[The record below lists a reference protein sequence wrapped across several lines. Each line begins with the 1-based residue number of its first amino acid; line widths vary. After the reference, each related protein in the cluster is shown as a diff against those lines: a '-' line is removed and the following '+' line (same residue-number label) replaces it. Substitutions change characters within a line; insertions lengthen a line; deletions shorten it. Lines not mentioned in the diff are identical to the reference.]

1 MKSLT
6 LIPGQLSL
14 SQLRD
19 VYSHPVNITLD
30 SGAFAA
36 IDESVACVN
45 AILAEGRTAYGIN
58 TGFGLLAQTRISTE
72 DLENLQRSLVLS
84 HAAGVGEPL
93 DDDLA
98 RLIMVLKIN
107 SLSRGFSGIR
117 LSVIQALIGLVNAG
131 VTPWIP
137 AKGSVGASGDLAPL
151 AHMSLTLLGE
161 GKARV
166 RGGDWLPA
174 TEALRQVG
182 LENYAH
188 AWPDELSGGMRQRVG
203 LARALAINP
212 DILLMDEAFSALDP
226 LIRTEMQDE
235 LIKLQAK
242 HQRTI
247 VFISHDLDEAM
258 RIGDRIAIMQN
269 GEVVQVGTPDEIL
282 NNPANDY

>member
-1 MKSLT
+1 MNALT

-19 VYSHPVNITLD
+19 VYSQPLNITLD
-30 SGAFAA
+30 ESAFAA
-36 IDESVACVN
+36 IDDSVACVN

-84 HAAGVGEPL
+84 HAAGIGEPL

-161 GKARV
+161 GKRGCAAGCGYRRRKRCVRRGLSRLLWRQKRGWRCSTAR
-166 RGGDWLPA
+166 RHRRRLPCA
-174 TEALRQVG
+174 GCSKPKTC
-182 LENYAH
+182 
-188 AWPDELSGGMRQRVG
+188 
-203 LARALAINP
+203 
-212 DILLMDEAFSALDP
+212 LLPQWSAG
-226 LIRTEMQDE
+226 R
-235 LIKLQAK
+235 
-242 HQRTI
+242 
-247 VFISHDLDEAM
+247 
-258 RIGDRIAIMQN
+258 
-269 GEVVQVGTPDEIL
+269 
-282 NNPANDY
+282 

>member
-117 LSVIQALIGLVNAG
+117 LSVIRALIGGECRRDAVDPGQRLRRRFRRPRATGAYVAD
-131 VTPWIP
+131 P
-137 AKGSVGASGDLAPL
+137 A
-151 AHMSLTLLGE
+151 
-161 GKARV
+161 R
-166 RGGDWLPA
+166 R
-174 TEALRQVG
+174 R
-182 LENYAH
+182 
-188 AWPDELSGGMRQRVG
+188 
-203 LARALAINP
+203 
-212 DILLMDEAFSALDP
+212 
-226 LIRTEMQDE
+226 
-235 LIKLQAK
+235 
-242 HQRTI
+242 
-247 VFISHDLDEAM
+247 
-258 RIGDRIAIMQN
+258 
-269 GEVVQVGTPDEIL
+269 
-282 NNPANDY
+282 

>member
-1 MKSLT
+1 MKTLT

-14 SQLRD
+14 TQLRD
-19 VYSHPVNITLD
+19 IYSHPLNVVLD
-30 SGAFAA
+30 ERAFAA

-84 HAAGVGEPL
+84 HAAGIGEPL
-93 DDDLA
+93 DEAMA

-117 LSVIQALIGLVNAG
+117 LSVIQALAELVNKG

-161 GKARV
+161 G
-166 RGGDWLPA
+166 
-174 TEALRQVG
+174 
-182 LENYAH
+182 
-188 AWPDELSGGMRQRVG
+188 
-203 LARALAINP
+203 
-212 DILLMDEAFSALDP
+212 
-226 LIRTEMQDE
+226 
-235 LIKLQAK
+235 
-242 HQRTI
+242 
-247 VFISHDLDEAM
+247 
-258 RIGDRIAIMQN
+258 
-269 GEVVQVGTPDEIL
+269 
-282 NNPANDY
+282 